1 MKRQPILAAVAMVL
15 AARLVHAEMNPETT
29 DRKRGLARAPESAH
43 ARTNPYEGGLDAARA
58 GGKLFRRHCV
68 ECHGEKAQGSRR
80 APPLDSQRVRAA
92 PAGDVFWFLT
102 NGNLAAGMPSWSRLP
117 DPQRWQIV
125 AFLQQLDSRP
135 SAKAAPQ
142 AAATP

>member
-1 MKRQPILAAVAMVL
+1 VKREALLAAVAMVL
-15 AARLVHAEMNPETT
+15 AARLVHAETNPEARG
-29 DRKRGLARAPESAH
+29 RKHGLARAPESA
-43 ARTNPYEGGLDAARA
+43 RGRINPYEGGLEAARA

-80 APPLDSQRVRAA
+80 APSLASRRVRAA

-117 DPQRWQIV
+117 EPQRWQIV
-125 AFLQQLDSRP
+125 TFLQQLDSRP
-135 SAKAAPQ
+135 SAAPAPQ